1 MWEVKCTACEE
12 VDMTC
17 FASFRAQTVAEVLC
31 HVFFLR
37 HFADDTGLMHF
48 SVFSLCRWHGSL
60 LFFLGYARLLPC
72 HLQVLYVLLIFSS
85 ASFSGV
91 FVSRVS
97 GISFSGIDLV
107 SSILLRFFYHET
119 FQPMR
124 FQAYPLGFELGSW
137 QVSFSLRP

>member
-1 MWEVKCTACEE
+1 
-12 VDMTC
+12 MT
-17 FASFRAQTVAEVLC
+17 
-31 HVFFLR
+31 R
-37 HFADDTGLMHF
+37 HTSA
-48 SVFSLCRWHGSL
+48 
-60 LFFLGYARLLPC
+60 LFFFSTLQMTWECFFFWGGYARLLPC

-97 GISFSGIDLV
+97 GISFSGTDLV
-107 SSILLRFFYHET
+107 SSIFLRFFDHET

-137 QVSFSLRP
+137 QISFFLRP